1 MVTVV
6 EMEVGEPTG
15 ETLTIKLPVKV
26 NISYEFWNPYK
37 DEKEAQTKFSINVT
51 IFLTRNEAEM
61 LEDII
66 TNKMVEILNII
77 FEARKL
83 EQEIETTE
91 KAFKDVFNANP
102 A

>member
-1 MVTVV
+1 MSQTETMVVR
-6 EMEVGEPTG
+6 
-15 ETLTIKLPVKV
+15 LPVKV
-26 NISYEFWNPYK
+26 KIEYQFENPYK
-37 DEKEAQTKFSINVT
+37 DGKEAQTKFSINVT